1 MSVSW
6 SGVIMACGCSALNVR
21 SQSPE
26 DDSVETLSKS
36 VQLVGDLAVPFGV
49 NAIQIDSVGL
59 VTGLPGTGSDPPP
72 SPQRSALIAE
82 MQTRGVNNP
91 SKLLASG
98 TAELVMVH
106 AVLRPG
112 IQKGD
117 HFDVEVRTPSHSE
130 GTSLRGGWLMEA
142 RLREMAVLSN
152 QVHEGTPLGLAQG
165 AVLVDPSGKEKVQK
179 NRGLILNGGVAMSS
193 RELGLVIRPEDR
205 NVMNSALI
213 GNAINRRFHSFDRGI
228 KEGVAKPKTDQFI
241 ELKIHSR
248 YKYNI
253 DRYIRVVRCL
263 PLRESATQ
271 QHARLT
277 MLERQLLDPIS
288 SAGAAIRL
296 EAMGKDGLDALHK
309 GLASEIEEVRFYSA
323 EALAYLD
330 DSAAAA
336 PLGQLARDVPAFRA
350 YALTALSAMEDYSAF
365 EALRDLLD
373 AQSAETRYGAFRA
386 LWAMDERD
394 PLVKG
399 EDLNGQFSYHV
410 LDTKS
415 TPMVH
420 VARSHRAEI
429 VIFGQDQEFMT
440 PLALDAG
447 NEIMVNSLDQERI
460 SVTRFTVGQ
469 PDQKRIVSPK
479 VDDVIRAIVDLG
491 GTYPDVVQA
500 LQIAKSTGALASRF
514 EMDALPLGGRRYL
527 RKADRERQPE
537 TEETDTDQDD
547 GSIVV
552 GNPLPDLF
560 SKRGLDK
567 KPASRP
573 LPIKRDADEKEK
585 SKPFWSLFGK
595 MVSHDD

>member
-1 MSVSW
+1 
-6 SGVIMACGCSALNVR
+6 MACGCSALNVR

-26 DDSVETLSKS
+26 DDAVETLSKS
-36 VQLVGDLAVPFGV
+36 VQLVGDLAVPFGL
-49 NAIQIDSVGL
+49 NSIQIDSVGL

-91 SKLLASG
+91 SKLLASN
-98 TAELVMVH
+98 TAEMVMVH

-117 HFDVEVRTPSHSE
+117 RFDVEVRTPSQTE

-165 AVLVDPSGKEKVQK
+165 AVLVDPSGKDKVQK
-179 NRGLILNGGVAMSS
+179 HRGLILSGGVAMNS
-193 RELGLVIRPEDR
+193 RELGLVIRPEER
-205 NVMNSALI
+205 TVMNSALI

-241 ELKIHSR
+241 ELKVHPR

-253 DRYIRVVRCL
+253 DRYIRVVRAL
-263 PLRESATQ
+263 PLRESASQ

-277 MLERQLLDPIS
+277 LLERQLLDPIT
-288 SAGAAIRL
+288 SAPAAIRL
-296 EAMGKDGLDALHK
+296 EALAKDGIDALHK
-309 GLASEIEEVRFYSA
+309 GLAAEDEEVRFYAA

-350 YALTALSAMEDYSAF
+350 YALTALSAMEDYTAY

-399 EDLNGQFSYHV
+399 EDLGGEFSYHV
-410 LDTKS
+410 LDTKG

-447 NEIMVNSLDQERI
+447 TEIMVNSLDQERI

-469 PDQKRIVSPK
+469 PDQKRIVTPK

-500 LQIAKSTGALASRF
+500 LQIAKGTGALPSRF
-514 EMDALPLGGRRYL
+514 EMDALPQGGRHYL
-527 RKADRERQPE
+527 RKTDREAEPDANENE
-537 TEETDTDQDD
+537 TVQDE
-547 GSIVV
+547 SAIVV

-567 KPASRP
+567 RPASKP
-573 LPIKRDADEKEK
+573 LPIKRPEPDEKEK
-585 SKPFWSLFGK
+585 TNPFWSLFGK